1 MAGGVKKCRQR
12 QLSLPKI
19 AALSYNLYMRAEEKI
34 RLGGMALENGVL
46 VQGPTAWACAIRLP
60 SGELSVVARRKRFQA
75 SKVKSP
81 LLRGPA
87 RLAEAFAVLPGV
99 RRALPEAQLPFQRPR
114 VRAALLAS
122 SLAMRVIRRSPRV
135 GTLGNELSGVA
146 LAILPAAV
154 SLRGSQLT
162 AYHGAEHAT
171 IGSYEHDEPRT
182 RIHERCGS
190 NLITPMLAG
199 SIVANVLASRLPW
212 RARSV
217 ARLGGQVAAVALS
230 SELLAWALA
239 HPDEPLSRAI
249 RRPGLE
255 LQLHLA
261 TAEPSP
267 AQLEVARAALDACLA
282 LEQTED

>member
-1 MAGGVKKCRQR
+1 M
-12 QLSLPKI
+12 ST
-19 AALSYNLYMRAEEKI
+19 EEKV

-46 VQGPTAWACAIRLP
+46 VQGPTAWACAVRLP
-60 SGELSVVARRKRFQA
+60 NGELRVVAKRKRFQA
-75 SKVKSP
+75 ARVRSP

-87 RLAEAFAVLPGV
+87 RLAEAFSVIPGI
-99 RRALPEAQLPFQRPR
+99 RRAIPEARLPFQRPR
-114 VRAALLAS
+114 VRAALVAS
-122 SLAMRVIRRSPRV
+122 SLAVRALRRSPRV
-135 GTLGNELSGVA
+135 GPLGNELTSAA

-154 SLRGSQLT
+154 SLRGSELT

-190 NLITPMLAG
+190 NLIAPMLAG

-212 RARSV
+212 RARAA
-217 ARLGGQVAAVALS
+217 ARLTGQVAAVAVS

-267 AQLEVARAALDACLA
+267 AQLEVARAALDACLE
-282 LEQTED
+282 LEHERS